1 MHTLLWTQRH
11 SKFVLFTDLT
21 SLLMANYFFEFV
33 YPVLDPGLPCILC
46 GDFNT
51 VVDPSK
57 DHLGCNPS
65 SPWAYNWS
73 RTLSQL
79 MSTYNLKD
87 IWRVQHPDE
96 QAFTWHRPNHVQAS
110 PLDMFWIC
118 SFFLSFVLSVNIF
131 PFFRSDHC
139 YVHLNLS
146 LLAGIQRG
154 PGVWKFNCAHLRDSH
169 FILMIVKF
177 WESWQ
182 AEKSSS
188 FALSAWWD
196 AGKVRLKQLVRDYS
210 RQQASC
216 FRKHISSLER
226 TLFSLIVRQKQGRMS
241 LSFLVIRRPH
251 WLSYTGRS
259 RGGCRCPS

>member
-1 MHTLLWTQRH
+1 MD
-11 SKFVLFTDLT
+11 ST
-21 SLLMANYFFEFV
+21 SFQVCTVYGPNKSSDGQLFFEFV

-57 DHLGCNPS
+57 DRLGCNPS